1 MAVKYNLVAKNGEYE
16 DKNGDKKTRW
26 TKVGVVM
33 ETKTGGLAAKI
44 ELFPMGWDGW
54 CQLAEPDQKELSP
67 AKEGGKA
74 NGYQKQAVDE
84 IESDIPF

>member
-16 DKNGDKKTRW
+16 DKNGEKKTRW

-54 CQLAEPDQKELSP
+54 CQLAEPEPVVSKEST
-67 AKEGGKA
+67 KS
-74 NGYQKQAVDE
+74 NNNQKQTFDE
-84 IESDIPF
+84 IASDIPFN

>member
-44 ELFPMGWDGW
+44 EMFPVGWDGW
-54 CQLAEPDQKELSP
+54 CQLAVPDDVVSIV
-67 AKEGGKA
+67 KEGKT
-74 NGYQKQAVDE
+74 NSSQKQAPPD

>member
-16 DKNGDKKTRW
+16 DKNGEKKTRW

-44 ELFPMGWDGW
+44 ELFPIGWDGW
-54 CQLAEPDQKELSP
+54 CQLAEPEPVVSI
-67 AKEGGKA
+67 AKEGAKA
-74 NGYQKQAVDE
+74 NGYQKQAIDE
-84 IESDIPF
+84 IASDIPF